1 MKKSGRNIL
10 KTLKHY
16 DKKNLKLDLSSGL
29 SVAALSI
36 PQNMAYALVAG
47 INPIFGLYTSIIS
60 KIISTFTSR
69 SNYIIVGPTN
79 LMAMAIAS
87 NLTNVQEGSY
97 IEYVILLTF
106 LVGIFQIIAGILK
119 LGRLVRYVSHPVIV
133 GLTTGAALL
142 IGVSQLENLTGINVG
157 RSYNIFFELFY
168 LFKKIT
174 SINFITLL
182 FGIITII
189 VIIGIKKSQFKIPA
203 YLFGVIIVTLISMVS
218 GLSDT
223 MSTVGRINISSF
235 SIHLPNLNPGLIL
248 NLSTKALAVA
258 IVGLIQTLAV
268 VKSISTRA
276 NEDLNINKEF
286 VSQGLMNFG
295 LSFFN
300 GFASSASF
308 TNTFTNYQSGA
319 KTRISE
325 LISALSILI
334 FILFFNFFI
343 KFIPISSLAG
353 LILIVAYNMVNIEGI
368 KELIRATKADTL
380 IFILTFLATIISPRI
395 EYAVY
400 LGVLFSVISVMKDIS
415 KASVGHLKYDE
426 NSHAKIVQT
435 VPEEVEDDEYIIL
448 DLIGDFS
455 FSAADSFKYELEHV
469 SDAGCGYI
477 IRIRNIDNIDITS
490 INELKKFIN
499 EVQHQDR
506 EVLISGVNQNKY
518 EILKN
523 LGIIDMVGEDN
534 IFFESDMVL
543 SSTVDAVE
551 QAENNNN
558 NHKNDKNKNKE
569 KIDEK
574 EEKKEE
580 DN

>member
-1 MKKSGRNIL
+1 MKTTGKNIMEII
-10 KTLKHY
+10 KNY
-16 DKKNLKLDLSSGL
+16 NKKDFRFDLTSGL

-36 PQNMAYALVAG
+36 PQNMAYALVVG
-47 INPIFGLYTSIIS
+47 VNPIFGLYTSIIS
-60 KIISTFTSR
+60 KIISTLTSR

-87 NLTNVQEGSY
+87 NLINIQDGMYLQS
-97 IEYVILLTF
+97 VILLTF
-106 LVGIFQIIAGILK
+106 LVGIFQILAGLLNMGK
-119 LGRLVRYVSHPVIV
+119 LVRYVSHPVIV

-142 IGVSQLENLTGINVG
+142 IGIGQLENLTGINVG
-157 RSYNIFFELFY
+157 RSYNIFFELFN
-168 LFKKIT
+168 LLKNIT
-174 SINFITLL
+174 SINLITLL
-182 FGIITII
+182 FGLLTII
-189 VIIGIKKSQFKIPA
+189 VILGIKKSKYSIPS
-203 YLFGVIIVTLISMVS
+203 YLFGILIVTFISMAT
-218 GLSDT
+218 GLSDIIN
-223 MSTVGRINISSF
+223 TVGNINLNSF
-235 SIHLPNLNPGLIL
+235 NIQIPNLELDLIV

-268 VKSISTRA
+268 VKSISTEA
-276 NEDLNINKEF
+276 NEELDINKEF
-286 VSQGLMNFG
+286 MSQGIMNFI

-308 TNTFTNYQSGA
+308 TNTFTNYQGKA
-319 KTRISE
+319 KSRISE
-325 LISALSILI
+325 FISALSILV

-353 LILIVAYNMVNIEGI
+353 LILIVAYNMIDTEKI

-400 LGVLFSVISVMKDIS
+400 LGVLFSLISVMKDIS
-415 KASVGHLKYDE
+415 VASVGHLKYDE
-426 NSHAKIVQT
+426 NSHTKIVQT
-435 VPEEVEDDEYIIL
+435 MPEDVADDEYIIL

-455 FSAADSFKYELEHV
+455 FSAADSFRYELDNV
-469 SDAGCGYI
+469 SNAGCGYI

-490 INELKKFIN
+490 INELKKFIR
-499 EVQHQDR
+499 EVQNQDR

-523 LGIIDMVGEDN
+523 LGIIDLVGEEN
-534 IFFESDMVL
+534 IFFKRDMVL

-551 QAENNNN
+551 QAEENNNN
-558 NHKNDKNKNKE
+558 NKNNSK
-569 KIDEK
+569 
-574 EEKKEE
+574 E
-580 DN
+580 DNVDD

>member
-1 MKKSGRNIL
+1 MKKSGKNIL
-10 KTLKHY
+10 KTLKNY
-16 DKKNLKLDLSSGL
+16 NKKDLKSDLSSGL

-47 INPIFGLYTSIIS
+47 INPIYGLYTSIIS
-60 KIISTFTSR
+60 KIISTFTSK

-87 NLTNVQEGSY
+87 NLTSIQENMYLES
-97 IEYVILLTF
+97 VILLTF
-106 LVGIFQIIAGILK
+106 LVGIFQIIAGILN
-119 LGRLVRYVSHPVIV
+119 LGKLVRYVSHPVIV
-133 GLTTGAALL
+133 GLTTGAALI
-142 IGVSQLENLTGINVG
+142 IGVGQIENLTGINVG
-157 RSYNIFFELFY
+157 RSYNIFAEIYYLILNVKTIDIITILFG
-168 LFKKIT
+168 
-174 SINFITLL
+174 FIT
-182 FGIITII
+182 IITII
-189 VIIGIKKSQFKIPA
+189 IIKKSKLEIPS
-203 YLFGVIIVTLISMVS
+203 YLFGVLIVTFITMVM
-218 GLSDT
+218 GLNDT
-223 MSTVGRINISSF
+223 INTVGNISLSSFTINIPH
-235 SIHLPNLNPGLIL
+235 IETGLML
-248 NLSTKALAVA
+248 KLSTKALAVA

-268 VKSISTRA
+268 VKSISNRA

-286 VSQGLMNFG
+286 ISQGLMNFG

-308 TNTFTNYQSGA
+308 TNTFTNYQGGA

-325 LISALSILI
+325 LISAFSILV
-334 FILFFNFFI
+334 FIVFFNFFI

-353 LILIVAYNMVNIEGI
+353 LILIVAFNMVDITEI
-368 KELIRATKADTL
+368 KELIRATKADTI

-400 LGVLFSVISVMKDIS
+400 LGVLFSIISVMKDIS

-435 VPEEVEDDEYIIL
+435 VPEDVEDDEYIIL

-490 INELKKFIN
+490 INELKKFIK

-551 QAENNNN
+551 QAEIN
-558 NHKNDKNKNKE
+558 NKNGKNNQSDNGE
-569 KIDEK
+569 NKN
-574 EEKKEE
+574 EE
-580 DN
+580 N

>member
-1 MKKSGRNIL
+1 MKTTGKNIMEII
-10 KTLKHY
+10 KNY
-16 DKKNLKLDLSSGL
+16 NKKDFRFDLTSGL

-36 PQNMAYALVAG
+36 PQNMAYALVVG
-47 INPIFGLYTSIIS
+47 VNPIFGLYTSIIS
-60 KIISTFTSR
+60 KIISTLTSR

-87 NLTNVQEGSY
+87 NLINIQDGMYLQS
-97 IEYVILLTF
+97 VILLTF
-106 LVGIFQIIAGILK
+106 LVGIFQILAGLLNMGK
-119 LGRLVRYVSHPVIV
+119 LVRYVSHPVIV

-142 IGVSQLENLTGINVG
+142 IGIGQLENLTGINVG
-157 RSYNIFFELFY
+157 RSYNIFFELFN
-168 LFKKIT
+168 LLKNIT
-174 SINFITLL
+174 SINLITLL
-182 FGIITII
+182 FGLVTII
-189 VIIGIKKSQFKIPA
+189 VILGIKKSKYSIPS
-203 YLFGVIIVTLISMVS
+203 YLFGILIVTFISMAT

-223 MSTVGRINISSF
+223 INTVGNINLNSF
-235 SIHLPNLNPGLIL
+235 NIQIPNLELDLIV

-268 VKSISTRA
+268 VKSISTEA
-276 NEDLNINKEF
+276 NEELDINKEF
-286 VSQGLMNFG
+286 MSQGIMNFI

-308 TNTFTNYQSGA
+308 TNTFTNYQGKA
-319 KTRISE
+319 KSRISE
-325 LISALSILI
+325 FISALSILV

-353 LILIVAYNMVNIEGI
+353 LILIVAYNMIDTEKI

-400 LGVLFSVISVMKDIS
+400 LGVLFSLISVMKDIS
-415 KASVGHLKYDE
+415 VASVGHLKYDE
-426 NSHAKIVQT
+426 NSHTKIVQT
-435 VPEEVEDDEYIIL
+435 MPEDVADDEYIIL

-455 FSAADSFKYELEHV
+455 FSAADSFRYELDNV
-469 SDAGCGYI
+469 SNAGCGYI

-490 INELKKFIN
+490 INELKKFIR
-499 EVQHQDR
+499 EVQNQDR

-523 LGIIDMVGEDN
+523 LGIIDLVGEEN
-534 IFFESDMVL
+534 IFFKRDMVL

-551 QAENNNN
+551 QAEENNNN
-558 NHKNDKNKNKE
+558 NKNNSK
-569 KIDEK
+569 
-574 EEKKEE
+574 E
-580 DN
+580 DNVDD

>member
-1 MKKSGRNIL
+1 MVNIMNKKGRNIFN
-10 KTLKHY
+10 TI
-16 DKKNLKLDLSSGL
+16 KKYKRSYFKSDLYSGL
-29 SVAALSI
+29 SVATLCI
-36 PQNMAYALVAG
+36 PQNMAYALIAG
-47 INPIFGLYTSIIS
+47 LNPIYGLYTSIVS
-60 KIISTFTSR
+60 QIISNITGR
-69 SNYIIVGPTN
+69 SSYIIVGPTN

-87 NLTNVQEGSY
+87 NLNYVAKNNYLEM
-97 IEYVILLTF
+97 VILLTF
-106 LVGIFQIIAGILK
+106 LVGIFQIIAGILN
-119 LGRLVRYVSHPVIV
+119 LGKLVRYVSHPVIV
-133 GLTTGAALL
+133 GLTTGAALI
-142 IGVSQLENLTGINVG
+142 IGVGQIENLTGINVG
-157 RSYNIFFELFY
+157 RSYNIFAEIYYLILNVKTIDIITILFG
-168 LFKKIT
+168 
-174 SINFITLL
+174 FIT
-182 FGIITII
+182 IITII
-189 VIIGIKKSQFKIPA
+189 IIKKSKLEIPS
-203 YLFGVIIVTLISMVS
+203 YLFGVLIVTFITMVM
-218 GLSDT
+218 GLNDT
-223 MSTVGRINISSF
+223 INTVGNISLSSFTINIPH
-235 SIHLPNLNPGLIL
+235 IETGLML
-248 NLSTKALAVA
+248 KLSTKALAVA

-268 VKSISTRA
+268 VKSISNRA
-276 NEDLNINKEF
+276 NEDLDINKEF
-286 VSQGLMNFG
+286 ISQGLMNCG

-343 KFIPISSLAG
+343 KFIPIASLAG
-353 LILIVAYNMVNIEGI
+353 LVLIVAYNMLDLGEMR
-368 KELIRATKADTL
+368 ELIVATKADTL
-380 IFILTFLATIISPRI
+380 IFILTFLATISSPRI

-400 LGVLFSVISVMKDIS
+400 LGVLLSLISVLKDIS

-435 VPEEVEDDEYIIL
+435 VPEDVEDDEYIIL

-490 INELKKFIN
+490 INELKKFIK

-523 LGIIDMVGEDN
+523 LGIIDMVGEAN

-551 QAENNNN
+551 QAEIN
-558 NHKNDKNKNKE
+558 NKNGKNNQSDNGE
-569 KIDEK
+569 NKN
-574 EEKKEE
+574 EE
-580 DN
+580 N